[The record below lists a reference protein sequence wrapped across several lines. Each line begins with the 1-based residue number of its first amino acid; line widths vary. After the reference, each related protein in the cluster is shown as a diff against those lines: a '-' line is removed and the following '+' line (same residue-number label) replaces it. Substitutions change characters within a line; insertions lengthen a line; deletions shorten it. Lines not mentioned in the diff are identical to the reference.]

1 MKKTLALLLALAMLL
16 SLSVSAFAAEGDAEE
31 EEELVLDPEIVA
43 TMGVSAA
50 TAVAQ
55 GVDVNDIV
63 MYDHITI
70 GNTTPMRGDFFTS
83 LWGNSTADTD
93 VRTLLNGYNLVI
105 WDGTDGA
112 FRHNPTVV
120 AGVAVTENQAGDHNY
135 TFALADDLFYSDG
148 TRITAWDYAFSLLL
162 ELSPELARIGAV
174 PEQKDYLLGGEDYR
188 LGRTRVLA
196 GVSVPADDTITITL
210 NNEYLPFFFE
220 MGLLSCDPYPISVI
234 APGVRVYDDGNGVYL
249 ADANNRNANTV
260 FNAQL
265 LERTVND
272 PVTGYH
278 SHPSVVTG
286 PYTLE
291 SFDGTTAE
299 FAVNPYYK
307 GNRDGVKP
315 LIPEITFTLATNDS
329 MVDGLMNGDY
339 DLLNKAMNA
348 EAVTAGISNIA
359 DGEVRMSNYPRSG
372 LSYLNFACEK
382 PALQSAAVRQAIAL
396 CMDRDA
402 IVADYTGN
410 YGQRVDGYYGVGQW
424 MVGLVNG
431 TLAPPVDPPE
441 DPNDAK
447 AVAEYEALLE
457 EWENLSLDNLN
468 PWALDTEEAAR
479 LLEQDGW
486 KVGSD
491 GVREKNINGNTV
503 KLDLTLVYPTG
514 NAIGE
519 SFQAHFVPY
528 LEEVGIR
535 LQLRE
540 VAMSD
545 LTEIAYANERDA
557 DLIYMASNFDI
568 IYDPSVNF
576 EIPAQGQ
583 ADRSVTNQTDRTLF
597 ELAENMNRTE
607 PGDVLE
613 YVQKWIAFEER
624 FSEVLPAIPVY
635 SNVYFDFYNSLLHDY
650 NIAENVSWSEAIVGA
665 VMADIPE
672 IEVEEAPAEE
682 EEMEIA
688 G

>member
-1 MKKTLALLLALAMLL
+1 MDLILAN
-16 SLSVSAFAAEGDAEE
+16 
-31 EEELVLDPEIVA
+31 A
-43 TMGVSAA
+43 T
-50 TAVAQ
+50 
-55 GVDVNDIV
+55 
-63 MYDHITI
+63 
-70 GNTTPMRGDFFTS
+70 
-83 LWGNSTADTD
+83 
-93 VRTLLNGYNLVI
+93 
-105 WDGTDGA
+105 
-112 FRHNPTVV
+112 
-120 AGVAVTENQAGDHNY
+120 
-135 TFALADDLFYSDG
+135 
-148 TRITAWDYAFSLLL
+148 
-162 ELSPELARIGAV
+162 
-174 PEQKDYLLGGEDYR
+174 
-188 LGRTRVLA
+188 
-196 GVSVPADDTITITL
+196 
-210 NNEYLPFFFE
+210 
-220 MGLLSCDPYPISVI
+220 
-234 APGVRVYDDGNGVYL
+234 
-249 ADANNRNANTV
+249 
-260 FNAQL
+260 
-265 LERTVND
+265 
-272 PVTGYH
+272 
-278 SHPSVVTG
+278 
-286 PYTLE
+286 
-291 SFDGTTAE
+291 
-299 FAVNPYYK
+299 
-307 GNRDGVKP
+307 
-315 LIPEITFTLATNDS
+315 
-329 MVDGLMNGDY
+329 
-339 DLLNKAMNA
+339 
-348 EAVTAGISNIA
+348 
-359 DGEVRMSNYPRSG
+359 
-372 LSYLNFACEK
+372 